1 LMLPGSLPGSQA
13 RVSWALGRV
22 LEAEGQLERAL
33 ERYRWANAL
42 FTELQD
48 QSLIRQS
55 QLEMDRLTHH
65 LEGAREHL
73 AWFRDHGLERLAQVV
88 ERAFPEL
95 AAPPEITP
103 AIRVYLRVLGTV
115 QLERDGQVIRSRA
128 RKRLEVLAL
137 LLEARISGKEVTSL
151 DLLDALAPNQPEL
164 EAKATLKQHVY
175 LLRLSLGADVI
186 VSTANG
192 YALGAVS
199 SDAEEFLRSGETR
212 LWHGPY
218 LEGLGFGWLPNVRDA
233 LTFGLRDSLKAVSDP
248 DEVGRLESIL
258 RALETSLPE

>member
-1 LMLPGSLPGSQA
+1 
-13 RVSWALGRV
+13 
-22 LEAEGQLERAL
+22 
-33 ERYRWANAL
+33 
-42 FTELQD
+42 LQD

-55 QLEMDRLTHH
+55 QLEVDRLTHH

-88 ERAFPEL
+88 ERALPEL

-199 SDAEEFLRSGETR
+199 SDAEEFLHSGETR
-212 LWHGPY
+212 LWRGPY
-218 LEGLGFGWLPNVRDA
+218 LEGLGSGWLPNVRDA